1 MAEIILSESQYLS
14 LTKKVKTNLIVE
26 AKWYNTV
33 MDILGI
39 VDPTPTIDLINGFS
53 YWKQGDKLY
62 AFLSFLSAIPYGG
75 DLVGKSAMTAAKVGG
90 KSAKELKV
98 AIDLMKTN
106 PAKAAKLLQTLSK
119 EGGAIGKLLNSSV
132 KWGPE
137 VIQNI
142 GKFPKSVSGFSSF
155 LTTTI
160 NFMIKNA
167 RKLKTTAKWAPSS
180 PTTSAKVTN
189 VASGGE
195 ALLSDVVDDPLSNM
209 FQSLFTGKL
218 NYK

>member
-1 MAEIILSESQYLS
+1 MAEIILSEGQYLN
-14 LTKKVKTNLIVE
+14 LKKNVKNNILVE

-33 MDILGI
+33 LDILGI

-53 YWKQGDKLY
+53 YWKQGDYLY

-75 DLVGKSAMTAAKVGG
+75 DLIGKSAMTAAKVGG
-90 KSAKELKV
+90 KSAKELKM

-106 PAKAAKLLQTLSK
+106 PAKAAKLLQSLSK
-119 EGGAIGKLLNSSV
+119 ESGAIAKLINSSA

-137 VIQNI
+137 VLQ
-142 GKFPKSVSGFSSF
+142 GVSKFPKSVSGFSEF

-160 NFMIKNA
+160 NFIIKNA
-167 RKLKTTAKWAPSS
+167 RGLKTAAKLAPSS
-180 PTTSAKVTN
+180 PTKSAS

-195 ALLSDVVDDPLSNM
+195 EMLADVADDPLSNM
-209 FQSLFTGKL
+209 FQALFSGKL
-218 NYK
+218 NYA

>member
-1 MAEIILSESQYLS
+1 MAEIILSEGQYLN
-14 LTKKVKTNLIVE
+14 LKKNVKNNIIVE

-39 VDPTPTIDLINGFS
+39 FDPTPTIDLINGFS
-53 YWKQGDKLY
+53 YFKQGDNLY

-75 DLVGKSAMTAAKVGG
+75 DLIGKSAMTAAKVGG

-98 AIDLMKTN
+98 ALDLMKTN

-119 EGGAIGKLLNSSV
+119 EGGAIGKLVNSSV

-137 VIQNI
+137 VLQSVS
-142 GKFPKSVSGFSSF
+142 KFPKAVSGFSGF

-167 RKLKTTAKWAPSS
+167 RKLKTMAKWAPSS
-180 PTTSAKVTN
+180 PTKTPDV
-189 VASGGE
+189 VSGGE
-195 ALLSDVVDDPLSNM
+195 KMLADVASDPLSNM
-209 FQSLFTGKL
+209 FQALFSGKL
-218 NYK
+218 NYA